1 MSDGRDDGRP
11 TEVNRLPPV
20 AHLSGVTSLSALD
33 ISPAGASVLP
43 AGTVER
49 ASTGDKVA
57 FARLVA
63 TYHADLVRVAYV
75 VCGDEELARDAAQSA
90 WAIAWGKLGSVRDP
104 ARVRPWLATVA
115 ANEARQALRGRRLE
129 AITEIDLDENEG
141 AGSPTGDD
149 PSEEIGRVD
158 LANALRHLKPE
169 DRSLLAM
176 RFVVGLRADEIAAAR
191 GMTASGVRGHL
202 SRVVDR
208 LRKEL
213 EDG

>member
-1 MSDGRDDGRP
+1 MSSDRRPGRP
-11 TEVNRLPPV
+11 GDVNRLPPG
-20 AHLSGVTSLSALD
+20 AHLSGVTSIPVLD
-33 ISPAGASVLP
+33 IAPAATREIP

-49 ASTGDKVA
+49 AATGDKVA

-63 TYHADLVRVAYV
+63 AFHADLVRVAYV
-75 VCGDEELARDAAQSA
+75 VCGDEELALDAAQSA
-90 WAIAWGKLGSVRDP
+90 WAIAWRKLGSVRDP

-115 ANEARQALRGRRLE
+115 ANEARQALRGRRQE
-129 AITEIDLDENEG
+129 SITEIALDENEG
-141 AGSPTGDD
+141 ANSPAGDD
-149 PSEEIGRVD
+149 PSDEIGRVD

-176 RFVVGLRADEIAAAR
+176 RFIVGMGAGEIAAAR

-202 SRVVDR
+202 SRVIDR

-213 EDG
+213 EDD

>member
-1 MSDGRDDGRP
+1 MSDGRRPGRP
-11 TEVNRLPPV
+11 EEVNRLPPV

-33 ISPAGASVLP
+33 IAPGAPTRDLP
-43 AGTVER
+43 VGTVER
-49 ASTGDKVA
+49 AATGDKVA

-63 TYHADLVRVAYV
+63 AYHTDLVRVAYV
-75 VCGDEELARDAAQSA
+75 VCGDEDLARDAAQSA
-90 WAIAWGKLGSVRDP
+90 WAIAWDKLRSVRDP

-129 AITEIDLDENEG
+129 TIAEIDLDESEG
-141 AGSPTGDD
+141 ADPPTGD
-149 PSEEIGRVD
+149 PSDEIGRVD

-176 RFVVGLRADEIAAAR
+176 RFVVGLGAAEIAAAR

-202 SRVVDR
+202 SRVIDR

-213 EDG
+213 DDG